1 MIRKTICH
9 FRTFSSVLQQKL
21 TQNLLNDGEIDK
33 LQYNN
38 ILEAARAFHK
48 ESLRYVIKKINMT
61 DIWSHAV
68 WVDFFSRETAKQTNI
83 EYFILR
89 FEGILQFDNQE
100 FVDHKTLIINKLPGG
115 ALTDADIQKK

>member
-21 TQNLLNDGEIDK
+21 TQSLF
-33 LQYNN
+33 
-38 ILEAARAFHK
+38 LEAARAFHK
-48 ESLRYVIKKINMT
+48 ESLRYVIKKIDMT

-100 FVDHKTLIINKLPGG
+100 FVNYKTLIINKLPGG